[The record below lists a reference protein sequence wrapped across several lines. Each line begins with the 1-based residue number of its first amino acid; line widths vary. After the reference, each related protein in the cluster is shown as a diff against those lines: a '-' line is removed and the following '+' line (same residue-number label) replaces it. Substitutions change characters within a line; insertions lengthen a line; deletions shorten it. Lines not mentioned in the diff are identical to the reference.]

1 MRKTKLLS
9 MFLLIATT
17 FTACSNDDD
26 TAPQETKTTTE
37 VIKTTAEVIKPIVE
51 RLYIGIYDSNQGS
64 IGRDFQISSNITAG
78 DRIAAVQIKILPK
91 KGEKYATDWKFEL
104 NWPYSDQPEDTIL
117 DKQFDIPKEAP
128 EGKYDFY
135 FIVLDTNG
143 SKLEI
148 KEDLILVNPDNIPAD
163 PHFGSDPSD
172 NQITKNSI
180 NKIKWDEKMPTF
192 NKKERFS
199 GETTIYKTK
208 GDGILYSLLIKKSA
222 NYHPENIDNLDFKKV
237 IVLTKKVHTNLDGGS
252 NFDISYFDDSEII
265 IGTDLDDNN
274 TPKAN
279 PITGENAWESGEYE
293 WVVLY
298 KNTTYN
304 LNIYKS
310 LRTIKVKI

>member
-1 MRKTKLLS
+1 MKKAKLFS
-9 MFLLIATT
+9 MFLLFATT

-26 TAPQETKTTTE
+26 TAPEETKTTTE
-37 VIKTTAEVIKPIVE
+37 VIKPIVE
-51 RLYIGIYDSNQGS
+51 RLEIGLADNRQGL
-64 IGRDFQISSNITAG
+64 IGRDFHLGGNITAR

-91 KGEKYATDWKFEL
+91 KGEKYAADWKFEL
-104 NWPYSDQPEDTIL
+104 NWTYAAKPKNDML
-117 DKQFDIPKEAP
+117 HKHFDIPKEAP

-148 KEDLILVNPDNIPAD
+148 KKDLTLVNPANIPAD
-163 PHFGSDPSD
+163 PHFGSNPSD
-172 NQITKNSI
+172 NQINSTPAQSELNFNNLKAGTDQEI
-180 NKIKWDEKMPTF
+180 IPTF
-192 NKKERFS
+192 EKNDPFCGR
-199 GETTIYKTK
+199 TTIYKIK

-222 NYHPENIDNLDFKKV
+222 NYHPESIDNLDFKKV
-237 IVLTKKVHTNLDGGS
+237 IVLAKKEHKNSDINSTISTNT
-252 NFDISYFDDSEII
+252 FDEIT
-265 IGTDLDDNN
+265 IGNLNDNN
-274 TPKAN
+274 IPNAN
-279 PITGENAWESGEYE
+279 PIAWESGEYE